1 MKISSLHIFFLIFLS
16 ILSDEPL
23 LFFYAGALL
32 LYILKIFW
40 RSNEPNH
47 LLVNLLLYWS
57 VVAILIPYADLT
69 NKPLNDLIRYGK
81 SDIRLASWIGLFA
94 LTAYLLGIQIQIRNI
109 KRVDE
114 KYLFTL
120 LTGYDSNRILLLYVI
135 VSLLS
140 AVLNSS
146 IIHIPGGQLLLGVSY
161 LKWVLLTF
169 LIIHTLVVPNNKNLV
184 VFIFVAEVLLSFSGF
199 WAAFKDYVLI
209 ALGAYLIFI
218 PKLNLRNYFLLVT
231 IFVFSILLA
240 VIWTFSKGE
249 YRNYLTGGERSQVIV
264 KQDNIRNINKFYEIV
279 QTNFS
284 IENFSENFFI
294 GLDNL
299 IYRISYVEF
308 LAMTL
313 NQVPVFLPHEN
324 GRLLQNAIEH
334 IIKPRI
340 LFPDKKPI
348 YDSELTSKYTGRKFT
363 GAEEGASFSLGTV
376 AESYVDFGPVY
387 MFIPIFVFGLWIGWM
402 YKFFIVNGYN
412 IIWGL
417 CYSAP
422 IFQFAWSFPVPTS
435 KFLGWSI
442 TYFVTF
448 WFINKFLIKYLDHW
462 LLKPEYKS

>member
-1 MKISSLHIFFLIFLS
+1 
-16 ILSDEPL
+16 
-23 LFFYAGALL
+23 
-32 LYILKIFW
+32 
-40 RSNEPNH
+40 
-47 LLVNLLLYWS
+47 
-57 VVAILIPYADLT
+57 
-69 NKPLNDLIRYGK
+69 
-81 SDIRLASWIGLFA
+81 
-94 LTAYLLGIQIQIRNI
+94 
-109 KRVDE
+109 
-114 KYLFTL
+114 
-120 LTGYDSNRILLLYVI
+120 
-135 VSLLS
+135 
-140 AVLNSS
+140 
-146 IIHIPGGQLLLGVSY
+146 
-161 LKWVLLTF
+161 
-169 LIIHTLVVPNNKNLV
+169 
-184 VFIFVAEVLLSFSGF
+184 
-199 WAAFKDYVLI
+199 
-209 ALGAYLIFI
+209 
-218 PKLNLRNYFLLVT
+218 
-231 IFVFSILLA
+231 
-240 VIWTFSKGE
+240 
-249 YRNYLTGGERSQVIV
+249 
-264 KQDNIRNINKFYEIV
+264 
-279 QTNFS
+279 
-284 IENFSENFFI
+284 
-294 GLDNL
+294 
-299 IYRISYVEF
+299 
-308 LAMTL
+308 MTL